1 MTFHNLKK
9 FMDLVGLYDGA
20 LSGLLIVVIVF
31 LQILVFLQQCR
42 VSDDFKE
49 IAYAVKICST
59 ASEFEK

>member
-20 LSGLLIVVIVF
+20 LSGLLIVVIVY
-31 LQILVFLQQCR
+31 LQILVFLLQCR
-42 VSDDFKE
+42 VSDD
-49 IAYAVKICST
+49 YAVKICST

>member
-31 LQILVFLQQCR
+31 LQILVFLLQCR
-42 VSDDFKE
+42 VTDDFKE
-49 IAYAVKICST
+49 TAYAVKIC
-59 ASEFEK
+59 